1 MFEGLNSC
9 MRFFKKLTLL
19 FLYPCW
25 FNILK
30 LLLLILPEIV
40 NWFLA
45 NSGSNLEPWAAEL
58 RSGKIAKPGEGKPA
72 PGESEPSQPG
82 EGTLFKYFKDSVQGK

>member
-1 MFEGLNSC
+1 M
-9 MRFFKKLTLL
+9 
-19 FLYPCW
+19 
-25 FNILK
+25 
-30 LLLLILPEIV
+30 LLLNLPEIV

-82 EGTLFKYFKDSVQGK
+82 EGTLFKYFKDSVQGKYTYPYITRFTLYTMYTLYNF